1 LDTPELRASIYQ
13 FMVYVP
19 GGVASVFFGIWL
31 SDHGIPADQIGII
44 NALPTLCLLLL
55 NIIVGRIADRADDW
69 RTALIVISLLS
80 ALAPLPLYFVSEF
93 WGILLIWALCA
104 TSNGLVAPV
113 IDAATVRM
121 TRRNG
126 TDFGTIRAWATVGYV
141 FAAAGLGL
149 FLNTLGSGAFV
160 TLYVLTVVLRAALA
174 FILPRFRAPAPQVTL
189 ANTPGAVAAEPS
201 RLRDSLQLWFVLPL
215 LAFALVNSSNALIG
229 SFAALLWHENGIPSY
244 FLGPLLGIA
253 AVGEA
258 ILMFAWRRFGGRV
271 TARNMILVASLAGL
285 LRFTIMAFNPPVE
298 LLFFTQLLH
307 AFSFG
312 MGYFGVVHFIAN
324 WTNEANAAEAQGFAN
339 MLNMGAA
346 MTALILF
353 GFLFEFFGSYAFFYS
368 TITSV
373 LAIACILVS
382 LRLKRPGTRIDGRQ
396 ARRLLNRPGSAGVGS
411 WHRVSPERSLPSA
424 GVCGRSVLSGRWFG
438 RRQGLGGLSQGAP

>member
-1 LDTPELRASIYQ
+1 MPSALSRLDTPELRASIYQ

-19 GGVASVFFGIWL
+19 GGVASVFLGIWL
-31 SDHGIPADQIGII
+31 SEHGLPADQIGLI

-55 NIIVGRIADRADDW
+55 NIVVGRLADRADDW
-69 RTALIVISLLS
+69 RTALIWISLFS

-93 WGILLIWALCA
+93 WGILLVWAFCA
-104 TSNGLVAPV
+104 TGNGLVGPV

-126 TDFGTIRAWATVGYV
+126 TDFGAVRAWATIGYV

-149 FLNTLGSGAFV
+149 LLNVLGSGAFV
-160 TLYVLTVVLRAALA
+160 TLYVVTVAIRAAIA
-174 FILPRFRAPAPQVTL
+174 FILPRFRAPTAKATL
-189 ANTPGAVAAEPS
+189 ANTPSEKARTT

-215 LAFALVNSSNALIG
+215 FAFSLVNSSNALIG
-229 SFAALLWHENGIPSY
+229 GFAALLWHENGIPSY
-244 FLGPLLGIA
+244 YLGPLLGIA

-271 TARNMILVASLAGL
+271 TARNMILVCAFAGL
-285 LRFTIMAFNPPVE
+285 VRFTIMAFNPPVE
-298 LLFFTQLLH
+298 VLFFTQMLH

-339 MLNMGAA
+339 MLNMGASMA
-346 MTALILF
+346 ALIVF
-353 GFLFEFFGSYAFFYS
+353 GILTERFGSYAFFYS
-368 TITSV
+368 TVTAL
-373 LAIACILVS
+373 LAIVCVLVS
-382 LRLKRPGTRIDGRQ
+382 LRLRPPKE
-396 ARRLLNRPGSAGVGS
+396 A
-411 WHRVSPERSLPSA
+411 H
-424 GVCGRSVLSGRWFG
+424 
-438 RRQGLGGLSQGAP
+438 

>member
-1 LDTPELRASIYQ
+1 MPSALSRWDTPELRASIYQ
-13 FMVYVP
+13 FTVYVP

-31 SDHGIPADQIGII
+31 SEHGIPADQIGII

-55 NIIVGRIADRADDW
+55 NIIVGRIADKADDW
-69 RTALIVISLLS
+69 RTALLYISFAS
-80 ALAPLPLYFVSEF
+80 ALAPLPLFFVSEF
-93 WGILLIWALCA
+93 WGILTIWALTA

-126 TDFGTIRAWATVGYV
+126 TDFGAIRAWATVGYV
-141 FAAAGLGL
+141 FAAGGIGLL
-149 FLNTLGSGAFV
+149 LDVLGSSAFV
-160 TLYVLTVVLRAALA
+160 TLYVATVVARAGLA
-174 FILPRFRAPAPQVTL
+174 FLLPRFRAPAPKVTL
-189 ANTPGAVAAEPS
+189 ANTAPESVAQPS

-229 SFAALLWHENGIPSY
+229 SFAVLVWHENGIPSY

-271 TARNMILVASLAGL
+271 TARNMILAGALAGL

-298 LLFFTQLLH
+298 VLFLTQLLH

-339 MLNMGAA
+339 MLNMATA
-346 MTALILF
+346 MIALIAF
-353 GFLFEFFGSYAFFYS
+353 GVLVEHFGTHAFFYS
-368 TITSV
+368 TVTCLMAIGCVVWS
-373 LAIACILVS
+373 LALRPPKSLV
-382 LRLKRPGTRIDGRQ
+382 T
-396 ARRLLNRPGSAGVGS
+396 
-411 WHRVSPERSLPSA
+411 
-424 GVCGRSVLSGRWFG
+424 
-438 RRQGLGGLSQGAP
+438 

>member
-1 LDTPELRASIYQ
+1 MPLDLSRWDTPELRASIYQ
-13 FMVYVP
+13 FTVYIP
-19 GGVASVFFGIWL
+19 GGVASVFLGIWL
-31 SDHGIPADQIGII
+31 SEHGIPADQIGVI

-55 NIIVGRIADRADDW
+55 NILVGRIADKADDW
-69 RTALIVISLLS
+69 RTALIAISIAS

-93 WGILLIWALCA
+93 WGILAIWGLTA
-104 TSNGLVAPV
+104 TTNGLVAPV

-126 TDFGTIRAWATVGYV
+126 TDFGAIRAWATVGYV
-141 FAAAGLGL
+141 FAAGGLGL
-149 FLNTLGSGAFV
+149 LINALGSGAFV
-160 TLYVLTVVLRAALA
+160 TLYVVTVIGRAGLA
-174 FILPRFRAPAPQVTL
+174 FLLPRFRAPKPKATL
-189 ANTPGAVAAEPS
+189 ANTAPDLVAQPS
-201 RLRDSLQLWFVLPL
+201 RLRDSLKLWFVLPL

-229 SFAALLWHENGIPSY
+229 GFGALLWHENGIPNY

-271 TARNMILVASLAGL
+271 TARNMILAAAFAGL
-285 LRFTIMAFNPPVE
+285 IRFTIMAFNPPVE
-298 LLFFTQLLH
+298 VLLFTQMLH

-353 GFLFEFFGSYAFFYS
+353 GVLVELFGTYAFFYS
-368 TITSV
+368 TLTCL
-373 LAIACILVS
+373 LAIACLIWS
-382 LRLKRPGTRIDGRQ
+382 LKLRPPKSMV
-396 ARRLLNRPGSAGVGS
+396 A
-411 WHRVSPERSLPSA
+411 
-424 GVCGRSVLSGRWFG
+424 
-438 RRQGLGGLSQGAP
+438 

>member
-1 LDTPELRASIYQ
+1 MPSVLSRWDTPELRASIYQ

-19 GGVASVFFGIWL
+19 GGVASVFLGIWL
-31 SDHGIPADQIGII
+31 SEHGLPADQIGMI

-55 NIIVGRIADRADDW
+55 NIVVGRIADRADDW
-69 RTALIVISLLS
+69 RSALIVISLLS

-104 TSNGLVAPV
+104 TTNGLVAPV

-126 TDFGTIRAWATVGYV
+126 TDFGAVRAWATVGYI

-149 FLNTLGSGAFV
+149 LLNVFGSAAFV
-160 TLYVLTVVLRAALA
+160 TLYVVTAVIRAALA
-174 FILPRFRAPAPQVTL
+174 YVLPRFRAPSIKPTL
-189 ANTPGAVAAEPS
+189 ANATAEGPAPTS

-215 LAFALVNSSNALIG
+215 VAFALVNSSNALIG
-229 SFAALLWHENGIPSY
+229 GFAALLWHENGVPSY

-253 AVGEA
+253 ATGEA

-271 TARNMILVASLAGL
+271 TARNMILVCAMAGL

-298 LLFFTQLLH
+298 VLFFTQMLH

-312 MGYFGVVHFIAN
+312 IGYFGVVHFIAN

-346 MTALILF
+346 MAALIVF
-353 GFLFEFFGSYAFFYS
+353 GVLVEHFGSYAFFYS
-368 TITSV
+368 TVTA
-373 LAIACILVS
+373 LAAIVCVLVS
-382 LRLKRPGTRIDGRQ
+382 LRIRPPKE
-396 ARRLLNRPGSAGVGS
+396 AR
-411 WHRVSPERSLPSA
+411 
-424 GVCGRSVLSGRWFG
+424 
-438 RRQGLGGLSQGAP
+438 

>member
-1 LDTPELRASIYQ
+1 MPSALSRWDSPELRASIYQ
-13 FMVYVP
+13 FTVYVP

-31 SDHGIPADQIGII
+31 SEHGIPGEQIGII

-55 NIIVGRIADRADDW
+55 NIIVGRIADKADDW
-69 RTALIVISLLS
+69 RTALIYISIAS

-93 WGILLIWALCA
+93 WGILTIWALTA

-113 IDAATVRM
+113 IDAASVRM

-126 TDFGTIRAWATVGYV
+126 TDFGVVRAWATVGYV
-141 FAAAGLGL
+141 FAAGGLGL
-149 FLNTLGSGAFV
+149 LLNVMGSGAFV
-160 TLYVLTVVLRAALA
+160 TLYIVTVLVRAALA
-174 FILPRFRAPAPQVTL
+174 FLLPRFRSPAPKVTL
-189 ANTPGAVAAEPS
+189 ADVAPDALPPAS
-201 RLRDSLQLWFVLPL
+201 RLRDSLKLWFVLPL

-244 FLGPLLGIA
+244 FLGPLLGVA

-271 TARNMILVASLAGL
+271 TARNMILAGALAGL

-298 LLFFTQLLH
+298 VLFFTQLLH

-339 MLNMGAA
+339 MLNMATA
-346 MTALILF
+346 MTALIVF
-353 GFLFEFFGSYAFFYS
+353 GVLIEHFGSYAFFYS
-368 TITSV
+368 TITSL
-373 LAIACILVS
+373 LAIGCVFWSLKLMPPKALV
-382 LRLKRPGTRIDGRQ
+382 
-396 ARRLLNRPGSAGVGS
+396 A
-411 WHRVSPERSLPSA
+411 
-424 GVCGRSVLSGRWFG
+424 
-438 RRQGLGGLSQGAP
+438 

>member
-1 LDTPELRASIYQ
+1 MPSALSRLDSPELRATIYQ
-13 FMVYVP
+13 FTVYVP
-19 GGVASVFFGIWL
+19 GGVASVFLGIWL
-31 SDHGIPADQIGII
+31 SEHGIPADQIGLI

-55 NIIVGRIADRADDW
+55 NIVVGRLADRADDW
-69 RTALIVISLLS
+69 RTALIYISAAS

-126 TDFGTIRAWATVGYV
+126 TDFGAIRAWATVGYV

-149 FLNTLGSGAFV
+149 FLNVLGSGAFV
-160 TLYVLTVVLRAALA
+160 TLYVITVAVRAGLA
-174 FILPRFRAPAPQVTL
+174 FLLPRFRAPAPKVTL
-189 ANTPGAVAAEPS
+189 ANAAPDLATQPS
-201 RLRDSLQLWFVLPL
+201 RLRDSLKLWFVLPL
-215 LAFALVNSSNALIG
+215 VAFALVNSSNALIG

-244 FLGPLLGIA
+244 FLGPLLGMA

-271 TARNMILVASLAGL
+271 TARNMILVAALAAL
-285 LRFTIMAFNPPVE
+285 VRFTIMAFNPPVE
-298 LLFFTQLLH
+298 VLFFTQLLH

-346 MTALILF
+346 MAALIGF
-353 GFLFEFFGSYAFFYS
+353 GVLVEHFGSYAFFLS
-368 TITSV
+368 TVTCI
-373 LAIACILVS
+373 LAIVCVLWS
-382 LRLKRPGTRIDGRQ
+382 LRLRPPK
-396 ARRLLNRPGSAGVGS
+396 ALAS
-411 WHRVSPERSLPSA
+411 
-424 GVCGRSVLSGRWFG
+424 
-438 RRQGLGGLSQGAP
+438 